1 MTTADGQ
8 RHGRDLRAPYRS
20 AKRDPHP
27 RWSARL
33 SRVRYR
39 IGMVFGQ
46 LVDRCTVK
54 RVWARDS
61 WHPSSRLLPTVVMP
75 TLAVLLNVELGH
87 PPLQLA
93 QLVTS

>member
-1 MTTADGQ
+1 MSTAEWQ
-8 RHGRDLRAPYRS
+8 QHGVELLAPYRS

-39 IGMVFGQ
+39 IDTVFGQ
-46 LVDRCTVK
+46 LVERCAAK

-61 WHPSSRLLPTVVMP
+61 WHLCGRLLRKVLMHTV
-75 TLAVLLNVELGH
+75 TVLLNVEHGN
-87 PPLQLA
+87 PPLHLA
-93 QLVTS
+93 QVVA